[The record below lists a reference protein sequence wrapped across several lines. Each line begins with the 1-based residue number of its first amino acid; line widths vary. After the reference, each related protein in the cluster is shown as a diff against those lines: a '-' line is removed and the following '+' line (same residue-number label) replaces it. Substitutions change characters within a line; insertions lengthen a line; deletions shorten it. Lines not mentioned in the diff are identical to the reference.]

1 MFVFEFVYKNISI
14 IYIEMFYIITSRIPL
29 ISHDNTN
36 RKYFKLFVLGS
47 AIYAVVHYYLY
58 KELRAGF
65 IEKIKKFLYHVMVID
80 FIIAS
85 VLLKYLKIANP
96 EEENEDVVTD
106 KKQAPHQSNES
117 EDRARNARLNAELE
131 EQRRL
136 FLEQHQQRMLE
147 QRMLEQNR
155 LRLLEQK
162 RELDEKN
169 QKAEKEKTEK
179 SNKSDD
185 KNKKEVKTEKKKS
198 KVNSDKSSESS
209 SSSSSESSSKK
220 SGKSDKST
228 KSKEKDSETSESPK
242 PKKSDK
248 KKEKKEDN
256 NTESELPLYQ

>member
-1 MFVFEFVYKNISI
+1 
-14 IYIEMFYIITSRIPL
+14 MFYIITSRIPL

-47 AIYAVVHYYLY
+47 AIYVVVHYYLY

-106 KKQAPHQSNES
+106 KKQPQHQSNES
-117 EDRARNARLNAELE
+117 DDRARNTRLNGLNAELE

-136 FLEQHQQRMLE
+136 FLEQHQQRLLE
-147 QRMLEQNR
+147 QRVLEQNR

-169 QKAEKEKTEK
+169 QKAEKEKSEEK
-179 SNKSDD
+179 VKSD
-185 KNKKEVKTEKKKS
+185 KHKKETKTEKKKS
-198 KVNSDKSSESS
+198 KEVNSDSKSSKSSKSSSSS

-220 SGKSDKST
+220 SE
-228 KSKEKDSETSESPK
+228 KSKEKESETSESPK

-248 KKEKKEDN
+248 KKEKREDN
-256 NTESELPLYQ
+256 GTESELPLYQ

>member
-1 MFVFEFVYKNISI
+1 MFEFVYKNISI

-169 QKAEKEKTEK
+169 QKAEKVEK

-185 KNKKEVKTEKKKS
+185 MNDKHKKEVKTEKKKS